1 MPGQISLTI
10 LKIFFLLLITG
21 FFAVTTYAQRDN
33 DPLAP
38 GSLYEISGQIRSAD
52 NKPIENVIVRVESYT
67 GALVE
72 QGTADNMGRFRF
84 IRLRPGQYKVFAT
97 AAGLTAAPQS
107 VDLSRV
113 SPRVHVLLQLV
124 PETPTFRTAGSG
136 RTGVIDAR
144 VPVDARAALENARA
158 SVADKKT
165 DAAITHL
172 QKATRIYPDY
182 YEAHRMLGQLHIDLS
197 QWEKAE
203 ASFKEAVRI
212 DPKAVSALT
221 SLGEVYRREKKY
233 EEAQKILEEALKLD
247 NNSWESNFT
256 LGRIHWELKDI
267 VKAGKYVARSIELQ
281 PNVAEGHLLAGNIFI
296 RAGLPENAL
305 IEYEEYLRLA
315 PKGEFSAQTQALVDR
330 LKKNR
335 QTSNRPK

>member
-1 MPGQISLTI
+1 MPGLTI
-10 LKIFFLLLITG
+10 LKTFFLVILTSFLP
-21 FFAVTTYAQRDN
+21 VTIYAQRDN

-38 GSLYEISGQIRSAD
+38 GSFYEVSGQIRSSE
-52 NKPIENVIVRVESYT
+52 NRPIENVMVRIETST
-67 GALVE
+67 GVLVD

-84 IRLRPGQYKVFAT
+84 IRLRPGQYKVSLK
-97 AAGLTAAPQS
+97 AAGLTAAPQA
-107 VDLSRV
+107 VDLSRI
-113 SPRVHVLLQLV
+113 SPRVHVLFQLV
-124 PETPTFRTAGSG
+124 PDLAASRPRGAERP
-136 RTGVIDAR
+136 GVIDAR
-144 VPVDARAALENARA
+144 VPSEARDALEKGRAAVD
-158 SVADKKT
+158 SKQT
-165 DAAITHL
+165 DAAITQL
-172 QKATRIYPDY
+172 QKATRVYRDY
-182 YEAHRMLGQLHIDLS
+182 YEAHRMLGQLYMDTS

-203 ASFKEAVRI
+203 ASFREALRI
-212 DPKAVSALT
+212 DPKAILALT

-233 EEAQKILEEALKLD
+233 EEAQRTLEQALKLD

-315 PKGEFSAQTQALVDR
+315 PKGDFSVQTQALVDK

-335 QTSNRPK
+335 KSN